1 MTIKRKLILF
11 SILLG
16 MFSLG
21 LILLV
26 LVGARHV
33 VNDLVNQ
40 GLGIGSATSPAMGN
54 RFPFMVVIGIIII
67 VFLMIYTILRSI
79 IQPLVRLSEAANQ
92 IKNGNLDFEV
102 YYEKNDEFGQVFQ
115 DFNEMRVQLKESV
128 MARQR
133 LEELRMEM
141 ISNISHD
148 LKTPITSING
158 YIQGIS
164 AGIADTPEKQEKYM
178 GIITAKAN
186 EIDSLVNELFLFSKL
201 DSKQISFVKVPIDID
216 QYIKEVF
223 SEIGFEKK
231 NITISLDNKLSP
243 DTLVLLDGF
252 QFKRVLVNIVENSI
266 KYSRLETVILRVN
279 LYERESHVIIKIVDN
294 GKGISNSDAE
304 KIFDR
309 FYRSD
314 SARMNPGNG
323 SGLGLSIAKQIV
335 QGHDGT
341 IWAKGVNGE
350 GMSVYISMPKA
361 LKEKIQWQ
369 SEY

>member
-16 MFSLG
+16 VFSLG

-33 VNDLVNQ
+33 VNDLVSQ
-40 GLGIGSATSPAMGN
+40 GLGIGNATSSAMGN
-54 RFPFMVVIGIIII
+54 RFPFVVVISIIMIL
-67 VFLMIYTILRSI
+67 FLMIYTILRSI
-79 IQPLVRLSEAANQ
+79 IQPLVKLSEAANQ

-102 YYEKNDEFGQVFQ
+102 YYEKKDEFGQVFQ
-115 DFNEMRVQLKESV
+115 DFNDMRLQLKESV

-158 YIQGIS
+158 YIQGIMT
-164 AGIADTPEKQEKYM
+164 GIADTPEKQEKYM
-178 GIITAKAN
+178 GIITVKAN
-186 EIDSLVNELFLFSKL
+186 EIDNLVNELFLFSKL
-201 DSKQISFVKVPIDID
+201 DSKQISFVKVPIDIV
-216 QYIKEVF
+216 QYAKEVF
-223 SEIGFEKK
+223 EEIAFEKK
-231 NITISLDNKLSP
+231 NINISLDSKLP
-243 DTLVLLDGF
+243 LDTLVLLDGF
-252 QFKRVLVNIVENSI
+252 HFKRVLVNIAENSM
-266 KYSRLETVILRVN
+266 KYRRLEMVDLCVN
-279 LYERESHVIIKIVDN
+279 LYERRSHVIIKIADN

-335 QGHDGT
+335 EGHDGN
-341 IWAKGVNGE
+341 IWAKGVNGK
-350 GMSVYISMPKA
+350 GMSIYISIPKIS
-361 LKEKIQWQ
+361 KEKIQ
-369 SEY
+369 